1 LADTDLV
8 VGEPISLEY
17 GGFVP
22 GEFVQ
27 LIVAST
33 PRVIASGYANSLGFI
48 KLSGDIPANLLAGN
62 HSLALFAPVSG
73 RGVRQP
79 ITVSGMI
86 AGATL
91 PKTGGDSGLSV
102 ALNLLLI
109 GATTLTV
116 VRFRRRRIK
125 SV

>member
-1 LADTDLV
+1 LTDTALV
-8 VGEPISLEY
+8 IGEPVTLEF

-33 PRVIASGYANSLGFI
+33 PRVIASGYANSQGFV
-48 KLSGDIPANLLAGN
+48 KLSGDIPASLLAGK

-79 ITVSGMI
+79 ISVARS
-86 AGATL
+86 AGSQSL
-91 PKTGGDSGLSV
+91 PDTGGSSGFSLSMYM
-102 ALNLLLI
+102 LLLGVTMLI
-109 GATTLTV
+109 GARLSSRTI
-116 VRFRRRRIK
+116 R
-125 SV
+125 S